1 MLKPERCRGS
11 GAEDDNACMHQGT
24 VRRSDPG
31 QAAASTESARPVAQ
45 ALPAGQAQLRAQVLL
60 LEQRVAQ
67 LQRRCEEMDG
77 FAHAVAHDLR
87 SPLSAIDG
95 FTSLLED
102 ALQELP
108 AKKTEQARHF
118 AGRVRA
124 SVEHM
129 GELIEGLQALARLS
143 RSPLQVDQVDL
154 SALASQVL
162 TNLAEKHPQIP
173 LKAQVQAGLSAS
185 GDRRLLRQ
193 LLENLLDNARK
204 FSGPSPQIE
213 LGRLTEAAPAQSAP
227 GAAFYVRDRGAG
239 FDMAQADRLFQ
250 PYQRLHSS
258 EQFEGLGLGLAIA
271 QRIVSRHGGRVWAE
285 SAPGLGTT
293 IYFTLGDVSGAS
305 EGA

>member
-1 MLKPERCRGS
+1 M
-11 GAEDDNACMHQGT
+11 
-24 VRRSDPG
+24 
-31 QAAASTESARPVAQ
+31 
-45 ALPAGQAQLRAQVLL
+45 PAGQAQLRAQVAQ

-95 FTSLLED
+95 FTSFLED
-102 ALQELP
+102 ALQDLP

-118 AGRVRA
+118 ASRVRA
-124 SVEHM
+124 SVAHM

-143 RSPLQVDQVDL
+143 RSPLPVGRVDL

-162 TNLAEKHPQIP
+162 SELAEKHPQIP
-173 LKAQVQAGLSAS
+173 LKTQVQAGLSAS

-204 FSGPSPQIE
+204 FSGPSAQIE
-213 LGRLTEAAPAQSAP
+213 FGRLPEATPAPPAQSAQD
-227 GAAFYVRDRGAG
+227 AAFYVRDCGAG

-258 EQFEGLGLGLAIA
+258 EQFEGLGLGLAIV

-285 SAPGLGTT
+285 STPGLGTT

>member
-1 MLKPERCRGS
+1 
-11 GAEDDNACMHQGT
+11 MHQGT

-45 ALPAGQAQLRAQVLL
+45 ALPAGQAQLRAQVAQ

-102 ALQELP
+102 TLQELP
-108 AKKTEQARHF
+108 TESTEQARHF
-118 AGRVRA
+118 ASRVRA
-124 SVEHM
+124 SVQHM

-143 RSPLQVDQVDL
+143 RSPLQFGQVDL
-154 SALASQVL
+154 SAMASQVL
-162 TNLAEKHPQIP
+162 ADLAEKHPQTPIQS
-173 LKAQVQAGLSAS
+173 QVQVGLGAS

-204 FSGPSPQIE
+204 FGGPSPRIE
-213 LGRLTEAAPAQSAP
+213 FGRLPEATLGQS
-227 GAAFYVRDRGAG
+227 GQGSVFYVRDHGAG

-258 EQFEGLGLGLAIA
+258 EQFEGLGLGLAIV
-271 QRIVSRHGGRVWAE
+271 QRIAGRHGGRAWAQ
-285 SAPGLGTT
+285 STPSQGTT
-293 IYFTLGDVSGAS
+293 FYFTLGDVSGGS
-305 EGA
+305 VSQGA

>member
-1 MLKPERCRGS
+1 
-11 GAEDDNACMHQGT
+11 MHQGT

-31 QAAASTESARPVAQ
+31 QAAASKESARPVAQ
-45 ALPAGQAQLRAQVLL
+45 ALPAGQAQLRAQIAQ

-108 AKKTEQARHF
+108 PKKTEQARHF
-118 AGRVRA
+118 ASRVRA
-124 SVEHM
+124 SVAHM

-143 RSPLQVDQVDL
+143 RSPMQIGQVDL

-162 TNLAEKHPQIP
+162 AELAEKHPQA
-173 LKAQVQAGLSAS
+173 LLQTQVQAGLSAS

-204 FSGPSPQIE
+204 FSGASAQIE
-213 LGRLTEAAPAQSAP
+213 FGRRPEAAPAQSAHAAQ
-227 GAAFYVRDRGAG
+227 GAAFFVRDHGAG

-271 QRIVSRHGGRVWAE
+271 QRIAGRHGGRVWAE
-285 SAPGLGTT
+285 SAPAQGTT
-293 IYFTLGDVSGAS
+293 FYFTLGDVPGAS

>member
-1 MLKPERCRGS
+1 
-11 GAEDDNACMHQGT
+11 
-24 VRRSDPG
+24 
-31 QAAASTESARPVAQ
+31 
-45 ALPAGQAQLRAQVLL
+45 LPAGQAQLRAQVVL

-108 AKKTEQARHF
+108 AKKSEQARHF
-118 AGRVRA
+118 ASRVRA
-124 SVEHM
+124 SVSHM

-143 RSPLQVDQVDL
+143 RSPLQLGPVDL

-162 TNLAEKHPQIP
+162 ADLAEKHPRIP
-173 LKAQVQAGLSAS
+173 LQVQVQAGLSAS

-213 LGRLTEAAPAQSAP
+213 FGRLPEAASAQSAQ

-258 EQFEGLGLGLAIA
+258 EQFEGLGLGLAIV
-271 QRIVSRHGGRVWAE
+271 QRIASRHGGQVWAE
-285 SAPGLGTT
+285 SALGQGTT

-305 EGA
+305 VSKGA

>member
-1 MLKPERCRGS
+1 
-11 GAEDDNACMHQGT
+11 MHQGT

-31 QAAASTESARPVAQ
+31 QAAASTESARPDAQ
-45 ALPAGQAQLRAQVLL
+45 ALPAGQAQLRAQVAQ

-102 ALQELP
+102 TLQALP

-118 AGRVRA
+118 ASRVRA
-124 SVEHM
+124 SVAHM

-143 RSPLQVDQVDL
+143 RSPLQLGQVDL

-162 TNLAEKHPQIP
+162 ASLAEKHPQIP
-173 LKAQVQAGLSAS
+173 LQAQVQAGLSAS

-213 LGRLTEAAPAQSAP
+213 LGRLPEAASSQSAQGP
-227 GAAFYVRDRGAG
+227 AFYVRDHGAG

-258 EQFEGLGLGLAIA
+258 EQFEGLGLGLAIV
-271 QRIVSRHGGRVWAE
+271 QGIVSRHGGRVWAE
-285 SAPGLGTT
+285 SAPGQGTT

>member
-1 MLKPERCRGS
+1 M
-11 GAEDDNACMHQGT
+11 
-24 VRRSDPG
+24 
-31 QAAASTESARPVAQ
+31 
-45 ALPAGQAQLRAQVLL
+45 PAGQAQLRAQIAQ

-95 FTSLLED
+95 FTSFLED
-102 ALQELP
+102 ALQDLP
-108 AKKTEQARHF
+108 TEKTEQARHF

-124 SVEHM
+124 SVAHM

-143 RSPLQVDQVDL
+143 RSPLQVGQVDL

-162 TNLAEKHPQIP
+162 ASLAEKHPQIP
-173 LKAQVQAGLSAS
+173 LQAQVQPGLSAS

-213 LGRLTEAAPAQSAP
+213 FGRLRQADLAQSAQ

-258 EQFEGLGLGLAIA
+258 EQFEGLGLGLAIV

-285 SAPGLGTT
+285 SAPGRGTT